1 MSQPSADR
9 EAEVVSIAALTREA
23 TFRRLAELVRRDDA
37 VPAEVVES
45 ARAAFAWRSIDD
57 ELAALVYDSER
68 DGELLAN
75 VRATGRSSRM
85 LTFEAPGLVLEVEV
99 SGSRPRE
106 LVCQVVPPQAA
117 FLELLAPGGA
127 RAVEADDFGTF
138 HFAAVPPGVV
148 KLRCRPQSG
157 EATPVATSWVQI

>member
-1 MSQPSADR
+1 MSESSAER

-37 VPAEVVES
+37 VPPEVVEA
-45 ARAAFAWRSIDD
+45 ARASFAWRSVDD
-57 ELAALVYDSER
+57 ELAALVYDSDR

-85 LTFEAPGLVLEVEV
+85 LTFEAPGIALEVEV

-106 LVCQVVPPQAA
+106 LVCQVVPPQAVT
-117 FLELLAPGGA
+117 LELLGPGGV
-127 RAVEADDFGTF
+127 RAAAEDDFGTF
-138 HFAAVPPGVV
+138 HFPSVPPGAV
-148 KLRCRPQSG
+148 KLRCRLRSG
-157 EATPVATSWVQI
+157 GSSPVATSWVQI